1 MTNIIMLVILAALI
15 QAFRKLPMRNQIHKC
30 HLIRIAE
37 KEMDIFD
44 EFEKYS
50 RQGNREKQSEYL
62 IKILEHLKS
71 QSIKKSII
79 DNDDTSNPYMT
90 EN

>member
-1 MTNIIMLVILAALI
+1 MTNIIILVILATLI

-30 HLIRIAE
+30 HLIRMAE

-50 RQGNREKQSEYL
+50 RQGNREKQAEYM
-62 IKILEHLKS
+62 IRILEHLKS
-71 QSIKKSII
+71 QSVKTSINDKDMI
-79 DNDDTSNPYMT
+79 ERDNTSNP
-90 EN
+90 